1 MSDHNTDP
9 ATDTGPETDPDTRSD
24 TGNAD
29 SNSNSN
35 SNSNVMVSAMA
46 GLAGIGVGMLARSV
60 LNAAYRKS
68 TGNPPPNADDL
79 AVPLGKAL
87 MWTVI
92 TATTGAVVELVAH
105 RTVARILESRRTG

>member
-9 ATDTGPETDPDTRSD
+9 ATDTGPDTGTETGPN

-29 SNSNSN
+29 

-105 RTVARILESRRTG
+105 RTVARILESRRSG

>member
-9 ATDTGPETDPDTRSD
+9 ATDTGPDTGTETGTETGPN

-29 SNSNSN
+29 SNSN
-35 SNSNVMVSAMA
+35 VMISAMA

-105 RTVARILESRRTG
+105 RTVARILESRRSG

>member
-9 ATDTGPETDPDTRSD
+9 ATDTGPDTGTETGTETGPN

-29 SNSNSN
+29 

-105 RTVARILESRRTG
+105 RTVARILESRRSG